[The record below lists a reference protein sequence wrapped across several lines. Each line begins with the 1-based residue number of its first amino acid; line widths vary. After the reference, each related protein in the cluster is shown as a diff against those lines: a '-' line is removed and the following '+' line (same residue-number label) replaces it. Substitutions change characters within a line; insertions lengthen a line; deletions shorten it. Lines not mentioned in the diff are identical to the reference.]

1 MTIRPS
7 IRDPRLHSSTQ
18 QLTSRGRSSTPI
30 HSHLDEGQGVLTMPQ
45 VLRSLANGALESQVP
60 SSSYTWDTASL
71 NKPSECHQRPWT
83 SSRRSGRFQSDLPS
97 DQGESDHE
105 TAIRTPLPLART
117 HAVEPLPPP
126 IPSPPWSRVRQK
138 ALVLGGTPTSHTLD
152 KHLCRYDFSPSPK
165 GAKWTTRPFFEP
177 QGKGEYSDEDSEF
190 EGSSSRFKNARND
203 AIALAQFRQ
212 IVESHQVVDHSS
224 SDMNDNDP
232 CSRVSTPEGY
242 PEALRNRSK
251 RPRSKS
257 WGHAPLPRAK
267 RKRPWVSTVVD
278 LVVNRADSDIEMAD
292 PTQREIRPSPASSC
306 YIQMNCI
313 MLSSTAHSGHFSDP
327 VVLSPPQ
334 ADRPDSDPEALD
346 SSQRLHCSVP
356 GCTASYHSLWA
367 YDRHR
372 ANHQVSL
379 PSPTLAM
386 NCTKCGTG
394 AKRFESS
401 DSHVNKGLIW
411 CSFGCQLSFSHVW
424 KKELHDDRIHKGKA
438 FEPSMCWECGSKPTW
453 AIFCQLGGIPML
465 IAVSQRSR

>member
-1 MTIRPS
+1 MTIRSS
-7 IRDPRLHSSTQ
+7 IRQPPLHSSTQ
-18 QLTSRGRSSTPI
+18 QSTSRGRSSTPI
-30 HSHLDEGQGVLTMPQ
+30 HFPFDEGQGVLTIPQ
-45 VLRSLANGALESQVP
+45 VLRPPAIGVLENEVP

-71 NKPSECHQRPWT
+71 SMPPECHQRPT
-83 SSRRSGRFQSDLPS
+83 SSCRSGRFEPDLPS
-97 DQGESDHE
+97 DQGQSDHE
-105 TAIRTPLPLART
+105 TVFRTPLPLIST

-138 ALVLGGTPTSHTLD
+138 ALILGGTPTSHSLD
-152 KHLCRYDFSPSPK
+152 EHPCRYDLSSSSK
-165 GAKWTTRPFFEP
+165 GAKWTTRPFFKP
-177 QGKGEYSDEDSEF
+177 QGRGEYPDEDSEF
-190 EGSSSRFKNARND
+190 EGSSSRFKNARDD
-203 AIALAQFRQ
+203 AIALSQFRQ
-212 IVESHQVVDHSS
+212 IVESRQVVDHSS
-224 SDMNDNDP
+224 SDIDDNDP

-257 WGHAPLPRAK
+257 CDHAPLPRAK
-267 RKRPWVSTVVD
+267 RKRPRVPTIVAS
-278 LVVNRADSDIEMAD
+278 RADADVEMAD
-292 PTQREIRPSPASSC
+292 PVQREIRRSPASSG

-313 MLSSTAHSGHFSDP
+313 VLSSTACSGHFSDP

-334 ADRPDSDPEALD
+334 VDRPDSEPEALD
-346 SSQRLHCSVP
+346 SSQRFHCSVP
-356 GCTASYHSLWA
+356 DCTASYHSLWA

-372 ANHQVSL
+372 ANHQMSL

-386 NCTKCGTG
+386 NCTNCGTG

-401 DSHVNKGLIW
+401 DSHVNKGERLCW

-438 FEPSMCWECGSKPTW
+438 FEPSMCQECGSIPTW
-453 AIFCQLGGIPML
+453 AILCQLGRIPML